1 MSLLV
6 ATPMFNGSCTREY
19 WESSLALESA
29 LTRLGVGHE
38 WLGTAKGFP
47 DDSLIT
53 RARDKCAGAF
63 LRSNYERLLFID
75 ADIRFKPDDV
85 AKLWNMDADIAV
97 GAYPMKR
104 AGAPLAVWMNGR
116 LRKDMKNLPNP
127 STVDYAGTGF
137 MMIKRHVF
145 DMLRETPAAPPYD
158 DGDPLEE
165 FWGFFQDPIIDRV
178 KWSEDYYFCD
188 IARRNGFLVK
198 VDPTIRLGHVGRW
211 VYEGA

>member
-6 ATPMFNGSCTREY
+6 ATPMFGGSCTREY

-29 LTRLGVGHE
+29 LTRMGVGHE
-38 WLGTAKGFP
+38 WLGTAKGYP

-53 RARDKCAGAF
+53 RARDVCAAAF
-63 LRSNYERLLFID
+63 LSTEWERMLFID
-75 ADIRFKPDDV
+75 ADIRFTPDDV

-104 AGAPLAVWMNGR
+104 ENAPLAVWINGH
-116 LRKDMKNLPNP
+116 LRKNMRNLPNP
-127 STVDYAGTGF
+127 SSVDFAGTGF

-145 DMLRETPAAPPYD
+145 DMLKGTEFAPEYRQ
-158 DGDPLEE
+158 GDPPVPC
-165 FWGFFQDPIIDRV
+165 WGFFQDPVRDGV

-198 VDPTIRLGHVGRW
+198 VDPTIRLGHVGRK